1 MNFMEFNSMVICE
14 NQIMKRKI
22 REQYIKEFINVNH
35 QYFYKDIK
43 KLHKYHDGLCYDGYL
58 WDYLKKGILISE
70 DDLNKKL
77 ISMNNDFVYVMWD
90 IHSEEKI
97 FIENYWKFQKD
108 DILKMNPEIFL
119 KGESFL
125 PEDIYIFDKDMT
137 WTLIKTHEDIGEEER
152 YCLMQQK

>member
-1 MNFMEFNSMVICE
+1 MNFMEFKSMIICE

-43 KLHKYHDGLCYDGYL
+43 KLHKYRDGLCYNGYL

-137 WTLIKTHEDIGEEER
+137 WTLIKTHEDIGEER